1 MRKANE
7 REQTTVFTPT
17 WPKFDAHVLTDEDY
31 AEIPEL
37 TDEWFAGAVLHV
49 GGKPVKRGSAETRRA
64 EEGREPSLLSKRVID
79 TFRSGGPGW
88 QTRIN
93 AALESWI
100 GDHPDGNVA

>member
-1 MRKANE
+1 MSANKDGIH
-7 REQTTVFTPT
+7 TDLK
-17 WPKFDAHVLTDEDY
+17 KFDAHVLTDEDY

-49 GGKPVKRGSAETRRA
+49 GGKPVKRGRPRLD
-64 EEGREPSLLSKRVID
+64 EPKKVVNLRLSKKVID
-79 TFRSGGPGW
+79 TFRAGGPGW

-100 GDHPDGNVA
+100 GEHPGGTVA

>member
-1 MRKANE
+1 MSENKRVLGSDFAKI
-7 REQTTVFTPT
+7 
-17 WPKFDAHVLTDEDY
+17 DAYELTAEDY

-37 TDEWFAGAVLHV
+37 TDDWFAGAVLHI
-49 GGKPVKRGSAETRRA
+49 GGKPVKRGRPKLD
-64 EEGREPSLLSKRVID
+64 EPKKVVNLRLSKKVLD

>member
-1 MRKANE
+1 MSENKRVIHTNLAE
-7 REQTTVFTPT
+7 
-17 WPKFDAHVLTDEDY
+17 FDAHVLTDEDY

-37 TDEWFAGAVLHV
+37 TDEWFAEAVLHI
-49 GGKPVKRGSAETRRA
+49 GGKPVRRGRPKLD
-64 EEGREPSLLSKRVID
+64 EPKKVVNLRLSKKVLD

>member
-1 MRKANE
+1 MPENKRIMGSDFAKI
-7 REQTTVFTPT
+7 
-17 WPKFDAHVLTDEDY
+17 DAYELTDEDY
-31 AEIPEL
+31 AEIPEI
-37 TDEWFAGAVLHV
+37 TDEMFARGVWHI
-49 GGKPVKRGSAETRRA
+49 GGKPIKRGRPKLD
-64 EEGREPSLLSKRVID
+64 EPKKVVNLRLSKKVLD